1 MLGVA
6 VSSSSPAVAARCAHV
21 RAGVGAASS
30 QNVTDPRLG
39 PRLLDLLAEGREA
52 SDALAAVV
60 AVAPGVAYRQLL
72 LVDAHGGTG
81 AFSGAHTLGRHAHA
95 RGDGVAAAG
104 NLLAADRVPEAIVD
118 AFQRSSGALAER
130 LVGALRA
137 GLDAGG
143 EEGPVRSAGLLV
155 ADRESWPVAD
165 LRVDWHDEPITELE
179 RLWEMWAPQMDA
191 YVMRALHP
199 ERAPGFGVPGDPVES
214 S

>member
-21 RAGVGAASS
+21 RARVGAASS

-39 PRLLDLLAEGREA
+39 PGLLDLLADGLGA
-52 SDALAAVV
+52 SDSLAAVV

-72 LVDAHGGTG
+72 VVDAHGAT
-81 AFSGAHTLGRHAHA
+81 AVFSGAHTLGRHADA
-95 RGDGVAAAG
+95 RGEGVAAAG

-118 AFQRSSGALAER
+118 AFQRSSGVLAER

-143 EEGPVRSAGLLV
+143 EQGPVRSAGLLV

-165 LRVDWHDEPITELE
+165 LRVDWHDEPIAELE

-191 YVMRALHP
+191 YVTRALHP